1 MSRSLL
7 LAALVLSLPVRAFA
21 GDPKAEAKTHIER
34 ATELHRT
41 GKAAE
46 ALGELVRAYALDP
59 QPQLLY
65 AMGQLHVKLGECTL
79 AITFYERFLSTKPAA
94 QLAKMANQA
103 IDACRTNPPPPFE
116 PAPVQAPVVEPVTEP
131 PPAPP
136 PVAIERRAEPRP
148 WYGDK
153 LGVGLAGAGVVTG
166 IVGIVMWRGARA
178 DRDDADRAATYDEFD
193 SLVDSAHTKQTA
205 ALVLGVAGVV
215 LIGAGGAHM
224 WLHQR
229 EQAVVVSPTAGGA
242 AVSWSGRW

>member
-7 LAALVLSLPVRAFA
+7 LAALVLALPMRALA
-21 GDPKAEAKTHIER
+21 GDPKAEAKAHIER
-34 ATELHRT
+34 ATGLHED
-41 GKAAE
+41 GKPAE

-59 QPQLLY
+59 RPQLLY
-65 AMGQLHVKLGECTL
+65 AMGQLHVQLGDCAL
-79 AITFYERFLSTKPAA
+79 AITFYQRFLSTKPAA
-94 QLAKMANQA
+94 QLARMANEA
-103 IDACRTNPPPPFE
+103 IEACRTNPPPAVAPTPE
-116 PAPVQAPVVEPVTEP
+116 HAPAIDAVAEP

-136 PVAIERRAEPRP
+136 PEAIERRAERSS
-148 WYGDK
+148 WYADK

-166 IVGIVMWRGARA
+166 IVGIVVWRGARA
-178 DRDDADRAATYDEFD
+178 DRDDADRATTYDEFD
-193 SLVDSAHTKQTA
+193 SLVDRAHTKQTA

-229 EQAVVVSPTAGGA
+229 EQAVVVAPTAGGA